1 MCVKTAEHNT
11 VSPNI
16 YFFVKKSSMYKFTL
30 LCFTTNVECLI
41 CQLLDDSIILSW
53 VLHFSQ
59 DLYAEKKLVRLA
71 LSHTSVHVDFT
82 EFSKMPDCHLRPPPH
97 TVHQQLLKMCF
108 GVGRAIQEREALGRK
123 IMAFTFAEDS

>member
-59 DLYAEKKLVRLA
+59 NLYAEKKLVRLA

-82 EFSKMPDCHLRPPPH
+82 EFSKMPDCHLRPSPSHSTP
-97 TVHQQLLKMCF
+97 
-108 GVGRAIQEREALGRK
+108 A
-123 IMAFTFAEDS
+123 TFENVFWGGKGYSGKGSPW

>member
-59 DLYAEKKLVRLA
+59 DLYAEKKIGEIGSQPRL
-71 LSHTSVHVDFT
+71 ST
-82 EFSKMPDCHLRPPPH
+82 R
-97 TVHQQLLKMCF
+97 
-108 GVGRAIQEREALGRK
+108 
-123 IMAFTFAEDS
+123 